1 MILPDLVSNN
11 SNKKVKSQKQTRP
24 FSTWSV
30 HYQMIPLVVESMV
43 ATWMAESKKLHL
55 LDRQCSI
62 VIHTSIPS
70 SSTTKGK
77 ADNQD
82 KLQTSNLGSHKKTKS
97 IRVSGILDSFDMSLH
112 FSFFSAVEQLSQ
124 STFGP
129 VKLSFTKRIYPSTVV
144 IEQPNV
150 HIQQT
155 LYYRNKGGNTACE
168 SMSSCSKVL
177 QACSLNSS
185 FDTYCRWANSNCQ
198 SIYHALVNNF
208 SWREGKDK
216 LR

>member
-1 MILPDLVSNN
+1 
-11 SNKKVKSQKQTRP
+11 
-24 FSTWSV
+24 
-30 HYQMIPLVVESMV
+30 
-43 ATWMAESKKLHL
+43 MAESKKLHL

-70 SSTTKGK
+70 SSTTKAK

-82 KLQTSNLGSHKKTKS
+82 KLQTSNLGSHQKTKS
-97 IRVSGILDSFDMSLH
+97 TRISDILDSFDMSLH
-112 FSFFSAVEQLSQ
+112 FSFFPAVEQLSH

-129 VKLSFTKRIYPSTVV
+129 VKPSFTKRIYPSTVV

-177 QACSLNSS
+177 QTL
-185 FDTYCRWANSNCQ
+185 
-198 SIYHALVNNF
+198 
-208 SWREGKDK
+208 
-216 LR
+216 

>member
-11 SNKKVKSQKQTRP
+11 SNKKVKSQKQTSP

-43 ATWMAESKKLHL
+43 ATWMAESNKLHL
-55 LDRQCSI
+55 LDRKRSI

-97 IRVSGILDSFDMSLH
+97 IRVSDILDSFDMLLH
-112 FSFFSAVEQLSQ
+112 FSFFFLFFPQWNNCLIAHLDLWNYLLQKGYILALLS
-124 STFGP
+124 
-129 VKLSFTKRIYPSTVV
+129 
-144 IEQPNV
+144 
-150 HIQQT
+150 
-155 LYYRNKGGNTACE
+155 
-168 SMSSCSKVL
+168 
-177 QACSLNSS
+177 
-185 FDTYCRWANSNCQ
+185 
-198 SIYHALVNNF
+198 
-208 SWREGKDK
+208 
-216 LR
+216 

>member
-1 MILPDLVSNN
+1 
-11 SNKKVKSQKQTRP
+11 
-24 FSTWSV
+24 
-30 HYQMIPLVVESMV
+30 
-43 ATWMAESKKLHL
+43 MADSKKLHL

-70 SSTTKGK
+70 SSTTKGN

-82 KLQTSNLGSHKKTKS
+82 KLETSNLGSHQKTKS
-97 IRVSGILDSFDMSLH
+97 IRVSDRLDSFDMSLH
-112 FSFFSAVEQLSQ
+112 FSFFFLFFSVVEQLSH

-185 FDTYCRWANSNCQ
+185 FDTYCR
-198 SIYHALVNNF
+198 
-208 SWREGKDK
+208 
-216 LR
+216 